1 MASCRGPSFLADLY
15 ALTRQI
21 VCVKYTGMGAT
32 VRIDLEAADPVWRQI
47 ADQIRAALVAGRIK
61 AGARLATVRE
71 LALDL
76 GLNHN
81 TVAEAY
87 RQLAAEGFLQLER
100 GVGAVVLDREAPRPP
115 VAEQE
120 RFARRLKLLIA
131 EARAAGVS
139 VALLRRTIEDVL

>member
-1 MASCRGPSFLADLY
+1 
-15 ALTRQI
+15 
-21 VCVKYTGMGAT
+21 MGAT

-47 ADQIRAALVAGRIK
+47 A
-61 AGARLATVRE
+61 
-71 LALDL
+71 
-76 GLNHN
+76 
-81 TVAEAY
+81 
-87 RQLAAEGFLQLER
+87 ER

>member
-1 MASCRGPSFLADLY
+1 MLL
-15 ALTRQI
+15 
-21 VCVKYTGMGAT
+21 
-32 VRIDLEAADPVWRQI
+32 RIDMDGADPVWRQI

-115 VAEQE
+115 AAEQE